1 MSIISHKK
9 LLATAALTL
18 SSLSVVAWFVLDFA
32 WFKFYDMHKIALFD
46 HKQEFVNAIV
56 GDASTTNKFD
66 IVELDILNDQVVV
79 MTSAELCIAAVI
91 GCTLLCMSNLF
102 ALYVT
107 KMQTTTKQ
115 LDVCKQFKVLSSKQT
130 FAACIVWLA
139 CYALLTMLSGWQW
152 SLLWLF
158 ANICLIVLIESI
170 GLLMVNK
177 QNKFSH

>member
-9 LLATAALTL
+9 LLAIAALTL
-18 SSLSVVAWFVLDFA
+18 SSLSVVAWFALDFA
-32 WFKFYDMHKIALFD
+32 WFKFYDMHQIALFD

-66 IVELDILNDQVVV
+66 IVELDMLNDQVVV
-79 MTSAELCIAAVI
+79 MTAAELCIAAVI

-107 KMQTTTKQ
+107 KIQTTTKQ

-158 ANICLIVLIESI
+158 ANICLIALIESI
-170 GLLMVNK
+170 GLLMINK